1 MSFRIVILICL
12 VAGVASSA
20 LADDEAYDYCG
31 GASDPDRTLLLIDG
45 SINSGSKESDSDSH
59 ILGKIRR
66 LGGEVD
72 EIRGEMDAGD
82 HLYLWSMS
90 DTDGSGGLIYKYCH
104 PGCMTGLLGWDCN
117 GHRIVKDKKKET
129 QKLIKAVKGFYG
141 KKEGWVRPDIIDS
154 VRDALTSNADDIKF
168 DFIVIHSAM
177 IHKDE
182 KHDMLSDDYSFD
194 DHFFDIVTVKA
205 VPNLKGVRVKAFG
218 YQRSIVERPQAP
230 DAFFSKLE
238 RFWKDIF
245 FAFDARGEVTLRS
258 SSK

>member
-1 MSFRIVILICL
+1 MSLRIVILICL
-12 VAGVASSA
+12 VTGVASSA
-20 LADDEAYDYCG
+20 LAAEKSYDYCG

-45 SINSGSKESDSDSH
+45 SINSESKNSDFDSQ
-59 ILGKIRR
+59 IIGKVRR
-66 LGGEVD
+66 LGGEID
-72 EIRGEMDAGD
+72 EIRGEMNAGD
-82 HLYLWSMS
+82 HLYFWSMS
-90 DTDGSGGLIYKYCH
+90 GADGPGGLIYKYCH
-104 PGCMTGLLGWDCN
+104 PGCMTGVLGWDCN
-117 GHRIVKDKKKET
+117 GHRIIKDKKKET
-129 QKLIKAVKGFYG
+129 QKIIKAIKSVYG
-141 KKEGWVRPDIIDS
+141 KKEEWARPNIIDS
-154 VRDALTSNADDIKF
+154 VRDALTSIADEMTV

-218 YQRSIVERPQAP
+218 YQRSIAERPQAP
-230 DAFFSKLE
+230 DAFFSNLE

-245 FAFDARGEVTLRS
+245 FAFEARGEVTLRA